1 MRLFS
6 LFILIFLGAEW
17 LQSLQADDQPASA
30 QDRMRQV
37 LRDTMGQLRDAQN
50 QVVTLQAAQAQSDA
64 DKKALQDKVDALTAQ
79 LKSVGDQAVAD
90 KTDLQGKVDALTAQV
105 ADEKG
110 QIDRLTAGL
119 KEWKDAYNQTAQ
131 LAAISEAARKQYAIQ
146 AAILQRTVDDREMK
160 NLALYKLGNEIL
172 TRYEKFGLGEALEA
186 KEPFVG
192 LSRVKLET
200 LVQDY
205 KNKLLDQAVTSGQTV
220 AQPALAP
227 VPAQGTP
234 TAGIAPPAVPAAEV
248 TPLPTQAKAAYAK
261 TPSSP

>member
-6 LFILIFLGAEW
+6 LFSLIFLEVLC
-17 LQSLQADDQPASA
+17 LQALQADDAPASA

-50 QVVTLQAAQAQSDA
+50 QVVTLQAAQAQSDV
-64 DKKALQDKVDALTAQ
+64 DKKALQDRVDALTAQ

-90 KTDLQGKVDALTAQV
+90 KTAADQTISDLQGKV

-146 AAILQRTVDDREMK
+146 AAVLQRTVDDRETK

-205 KNKLLDQAVTSGQTV
+205 KNKLLDQAVTSGQTL
-220 AQPALAP
+220 AQPTLMPVSAP
-227 VPAQGTP
+227 APAPGG
-234 TAGIAPPAVPAAEV
+234 AAPAVRADAAA
-248 TPLPTQAKAAYAK
+248 PLPTQAKAAYAK